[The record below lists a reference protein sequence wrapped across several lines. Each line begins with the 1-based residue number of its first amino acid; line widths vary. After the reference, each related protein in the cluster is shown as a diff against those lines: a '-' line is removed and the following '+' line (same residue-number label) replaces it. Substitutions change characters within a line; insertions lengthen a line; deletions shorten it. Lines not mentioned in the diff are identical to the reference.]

1 MHKSWKIEYV
11 EDSLNRTDFV
21 TWVKNHKIISVF
33 FKHTLQTLVG
43 MLRDVSGRK

>member
-21 TWVKNHKIISVF
+21 TWVKSHKIQYNIPKLTKLYQYF
-33 FKHTLQTLVG
+33 LNTLYKL
-43 MLRDVSGRK
+43 